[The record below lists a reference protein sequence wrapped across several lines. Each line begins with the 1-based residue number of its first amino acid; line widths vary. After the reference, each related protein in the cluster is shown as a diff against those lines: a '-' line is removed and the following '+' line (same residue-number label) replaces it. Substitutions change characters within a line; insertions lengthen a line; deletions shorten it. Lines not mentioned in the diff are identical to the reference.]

1 MAHKVLHSFKTI
13 NLPFLNVYNE
23 LFVNTLRI
31 QSRSYASKKPG
42 KLCFVRILYLYPY
55 NVNITLQLLTL

>member
-1 MAHKVLHSFKTI
+1 MAHKVLNSLKRI

-23 LFVNTLRI
+23 LFVNTLCI

-42 KLCFVRILYLYPY
+42 KLCCVRILYLYPY
-55 NVNITLQLLTL
+55 NVNITL